1 MTEMLDAS
9 NFENS
14 NSWNLE
20 GTAEEDFD
28 EADLLDDDTFIQ
40 SKNDPQETKSI
51 LEIPDI
57 IIEDESDPQAWD
69 FDEESKLTAIILTFC
84 ELHKR

>member
-1 MTEMLDAS
+1 MTEMLGAS

-28 EADLLDDDTFIQ
+28 EPDLLDGDTFIQ
-40 SKNDPQETKSI
+40 PKNDPQETKSFP
-51 LEIPDI
+51 EISDI
-57 IIEDESDPQAWD
+57 IIEDESDSQAWD
-69 FDEESKLTAIILTFC
+69 SDQASKLTAIILTFC
-84 ELHKR
+84 E

>member
-1 MTEMLDAS
+1 MTEMLGAS

-28 EADLLDDDTFIQ
+28 EPDLLDGDTFIQ
-40 SKNDPQETKSI
+40 AKNDPQETKSVP
-51 LEIPDI
+51 EISDF
-57 IIEDESDPQAWD
+57 IIEAESDSQAWD
-69 FDEESKLTAIILTFC
+69 SDQASKLTAIILTFC
-84 ELHKR
+84 E

>member
-1 MTEMLDAS
+1 MTEMLGAS

-28 EADLLDDDTFIQ
+28 DPDLSDGDTFIQ
-40 SKNDPQETKSI
+40 PKNDPQETKSI

-57 IIEDESDPQAWD
+57 IIEDESDFQAWD
-69 FDEESKLTAIILTFC
+69 SDQASKLTAIILTLC
-84 ELHKR
+84 E

>member
-1 MTEMLDAS
+1 MTEMLGAS

-28 EADLLDDDTFIQ
+28 EPDLLDGDTFIQ
-40 SKNDPQETKSI
+40 PKNDVWPQACYCCDNTVYEGHGNVSFVLPWIQENLRKRN
-51 LEIPDI
+51 LEI
-57 IIEDESDPQAWD
+57 SCTR
-69 FDEESKLTAIILTFC
+69 K
-84 ELHKR
+84 

>member
-28 EADLLDDDTFIQ
+28 EQDFSDDDTFIQ
-40 SKNDPQETKSI
+40 SKNEPQETKSI
-51 LEIPDI
+51 SEIKDI
-57 IIEDESDPQAWD
+57 ISEDESDAQAWD
-69 FDEESKLTAIILTFC
+69 SDEASKLTL
-84 ELHKR
+84 K

>member
-28 EADLLDDDTFIQ
+28 EPDLSDEDTFIQ
-40 SKNDPQETKSI
+40 SENEPQETKSI
-51 LEIPDI
+51 PENQDI
-57 IIEDESDPQAWD
+57 IIEDDSDAQGWD
-69 FDEESKLTAIILTFC
+69 SDEARKFTAVLMTFC
-84 ELHKR
+84 ELLDR